1 MIRYYGLAICL
12 SVLTLGGCT
21 GEGVSLLCSNDLDG
35 SLFGFSLTVPAPFT
49 CSSVVANPT
58 SLANV
63 GYRDS
68 ATQRFASVQVNSP
81 QNGEVQEGVASEN
94 LGNVTN
100 SQGFEF
106 DRKKVTIDG
115 VGVSYVAGTVL
126 SSGNILFITVSGS
139 QDDPAL
145 QDALDA
151 IIATVSESSSG

>member
-1 MIRYYGLAICL
+1 MIRFFGLAISASIL
-12 SVLTLGGCT
+12 ALGGCT

-35 SLFGFSLTVPAPFT
+35 SSFGFSLSVPAPFT
-49 CSSVVANPT
+49 CSSVVPNPT

-100 SQGFEF
+100 GQGFEF
-106 DRKKVTIDG
+106 ERKKVTIEG

-126 SSGNILFITVSGS
+126 SGGNILFITVSGS
-139 QDDPAL
+139 EDDPAL
-145 QDALDA
+145 QEALDA
-151 IIATVSESSSG
+151 IIATVNEASAS